1 MVIQYSSCPTPSQVK
16 GRQRRLLSEWME
28 IVERLSGRSDITVRV
43 GRTNQA
49 ALPTEYVVKYDI
61 RSICGIDA
69 SGTPLFAPC
78 FTMKITLP
86 PDYPQIDAPPEFHF
100 VEADGSRH
108 LPWHPNIR
116 YYGDMAGRVCLN
128 RLNTFTSIAWGI
140 ERVAMYL
147 RYELYHALPT
157 PPYPE
162 DLKVAEW
169 VRKQGEP
176 NEWIFFDQD
185 NR

>member
-1 MVIQYSSCPTPSQVK
+1 
-16 GRQRRLLSEWME
+16 ME

-86 PDYPQIDAPPEFHF
+86 PDYPQIDAPPEFRF

-116 YYGDMAGRVCLN
+116 YYDDMAGRVCLN
-128 RLNTFTSIAWGI
+128 
-140 ERVAMYL
+140 MYL